1 VVSACPVYVFEVP
14 SADVIRIVSPAF
26 GPGSLTVIVA
36 VAAEAADIVPTPLN
50 PYPPTSSKL
59 LAIKVCPEV
68 VVISEVI
75 LNCLKRV
82 GLSRK
87 LEDSVAAAC
96 PAKAILSICTLVG
109 IGYSFIILLD

>member
-1 VVSACPVYVFEVP
+1 
-14 SADVIRIVSPAF
+14 
-26 GPGSLTVIVA
+26 
-36 VAAEAADIVPTPLN
+36 
-50 PYPPTSSKL
+50 
-59 LAIKVCPEV
+59 VCPEV

-109 IGYSFIILLD
+109 IGFSFVD